1 MGQFYADKNHT
12 KISCEYSTI
21 KCWLGSRDIL
31 CIQKISDARTI
42 KTHWLRTKTSLIC
55 ADKNHIKIS
64 NEYVIK
70 IRCLANRPRSSYNE
84 SSKWLQSKKTVINL
98 QKKDGVIAALHHVE
112 IKHHPERISLQR
124 PYEIQ
129 YHLKGLEFPVPIK
142 NIDNLEK
149 NNLYI
154 AVDVLFSK
162 KKRQNI
168 YTVLRSGRNV
178 KCKK

>member
-1 MGQFYADKNHT
+1 M
-12 KISCEYSTI
+12 
-21 KCWLGSRDIL
+21 
-31 CIQKISDARTI
+31 
-42 KTHWLRTKTSLIC
+42 
-55 ADKNHIKIS
+55 
-64 NEYVIK
+64 
-70 IRCLANRPRSSYNE
+70 
-84 SSKWLQSKKTVINL
+84 INL

-129 YHLKGLEFPVPIK
+129 YQLKGLEFPVPIK